1 MLQINLDRNSNKRF
15 QQTIVELTAQ
25 VEEEV
30 ILSSDDECEYKKHS
44 RNNDQTFSGTE
55 NENEDEED
63 DENLPSGAECMK
75 RCREFASITETDTA
89 LAMFYLQNNKWD
101 LEVPFFSKWLF
112 SNNFECLI

>member
-1 MLQINLDRNSNKRF
+1 MIITQIMSSDDE
-15 QQTIVELTAQ
+15 VEFLSEKNTTKGRHLL
-25 VEEEV
+25 EEEV
-30 ILSSDDECEYKKHS
+30 ILSSDDECE
-44 RNNDQTFSGTE
+44 
-55 NENEDEED
+55 
-63 DENLPSGAECMK
+63 